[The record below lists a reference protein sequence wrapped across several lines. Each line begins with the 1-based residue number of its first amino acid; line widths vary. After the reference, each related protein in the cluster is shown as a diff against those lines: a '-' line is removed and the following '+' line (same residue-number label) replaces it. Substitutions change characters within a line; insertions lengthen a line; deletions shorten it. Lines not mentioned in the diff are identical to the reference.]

1 MAGKAEKDKVRQA
14 FTERFRLALAELG
27 YSANEQKALGEL
39 FGISGQAVRKWVE
52 SQATPTTARMPE
64 VAKILGVR
72 RAWLQDGEEPMRPAV
87 GIVNETTG
95 SHRPEGLREMALS
108 SEEARLLMVY
118 RKLTPELRN
127 ALKAVITSLAKSAS
141 R

>member
-1 MAGKAEKDKVRQA
+1 
-14 FTERFRLALAELG
+14 
-27 YSANEQKALGEL
+27 
-39 FGISGQAVRKWVE
+39 
-52 SQATPTTARMPE
+52 
-64 VAKILGVR
+64 
-72 RAWLQDGEEPMRPAV
+72 
-87 GIVNETTG
+87 
-95 SHRPEGLREMALS
+95 MALS